1 METVIVKTKFH
12 ELIDKVENMDLL
24 EKFYEA
30 FNAAVSEKKGVW
42 NTLSP
47 DIQAHIEKAYE
58 ESFNNENLMNHDS
71 VKSQFS
77 NQLQNKPK

>member
-30 FNAAVSEKKGVW
+30 FYAAVSEKKGVW

-47 DIQAHIEKAYE
+47 DVQTHISQAYE
-58 ESFNNENLMNHDS
+58 ESLDKNNLILFCILKRE
-71 VKSQFS
+71 
-77 NQLQNKPK
+77 

>member
-58 ESFNNENLMNHDS
+58 ESFSNKNLVNHDS

-77 NQLQNKPK
+77 KWLSK

>member
-30 FNAAVSEKKGVW
+30 FNAAVSEKRGVW

-47 DIQAHIEKAYE
+47 DVQSHISKAYE
-58 ESFNNENLMNHDS
+58 ESLDKDNLINHDI

-77 NQLQNKPK
+77 KWLSK

>member
-1 METVIVKTKFH
+1 
-12 ELIDKVENMDLL
+12 MDLL

-30 FNAAVSEKKGVW
+30 FYAAVSEKKGVW

-47 DIQAHIEKAYE
+47 DIQAHINEAYE
-58 ESFNNENLMNHDS
+58 ESFNNENLINHDS

-77 NQLQNKPK
+77 KWLSK

>member
-1 METVIVKTKFH
+1 METIIVKTKFH

-30 FNAAVSEKKGVW
+30 FNAAVNEKKGVW

-47 DIQAHIEKAYE
+47 DVQKHIIQAYE
-58 ESFNNENLMNHDS
+58 ESLINETLINHHT
-71 VKSQFS
+71 VKAQFTKWLS
-77 NQLQNKPK
+77 K

>member
-1 METVIVKTKFH
+1 
-12 ELIDKVENMDLL
+12 MDLL

-58 ESFNNENLMNHDS
+58 ESFSNKNLINHDT

-77 NQLQNKPK
+77 NHI